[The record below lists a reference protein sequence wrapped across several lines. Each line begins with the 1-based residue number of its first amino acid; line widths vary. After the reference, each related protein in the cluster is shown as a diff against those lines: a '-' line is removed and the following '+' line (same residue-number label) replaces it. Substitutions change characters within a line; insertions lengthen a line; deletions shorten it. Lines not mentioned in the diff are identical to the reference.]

1 MFSKSTCLALFVLA
15 FSTFS
20 AQAAPA
26 KGQGFETETFCN
38 TATIAL
44 STVVSTVTSTHFIT
58 TTASSAQSTG
68 SSSSNNGGGNNNF
81 NGGGSNAGEGNNG
94 GNGND
99 DSSTTT
105 AAASSTTT
113 AASAPAGDNSG
124 GGAATGTGSGSSNSG
139 ATDDAQAAQTSLTLD
154 PNVVCSG
161 FSDDGQNPPTA
172 GQTASSTST
181 NNYINFC
188 ALTLPAT
195 PLTNGEQIT
204 SGSCN
209 PAPIGLIPSTANMP
223 SAKFQNP
230 PNFGTIPANT
240 AFTIDMALKGMQAG
254 IFTNAQ
260 KTYFAAPQQLNAQG
274 QIKGHSH
281 FVVEAL
287 DSLAQ
292 TTPTDPTKFVF
303 FKGIDDAGTN
313 GVLSTAVTA
322 GVPAGAYRICSI
334 NTSSNHQPVI
344 VPIAQ
349 HGSLDDCIYFT
360 ASDNATAANATSAA
374 SASAIVS
381 ASASAVESASASA
394 VVSAAVPAASSVAAG
409 AAAVPAGAAAV
420 PADAAAVPAAV
431 PAGKAGA
438 AAVPAAAAAVPAAA
452 AAVPAGKAAVPTAKG
467 KGAAVPTAVSSPAAA
482 VPSVP
487 AKAGAKGA
495 AAAAV
500 PAASSAAAATASGKG
515 AAAAAAAAPAS
526 GKGAA
531 AAAAPASGKNNNK
544 AQGKGRRRLR
554 L

>member
-44 STVVSTVTSTHFIT
+44 STVVSTVTSTHIIT

-81 NGGGSNAGEGNNG
+81 NGGGSNAGQGNEGNNG
-94 GNGND
+94 GNGN

-113 AASAPAGDNSG
+113 SAAAPAGDNSG
-124 GGAATGTGSGSSNSG
+124 GGAATGSGS
-139 ATDDAQAAQTSLTLD
+139 ALD

-240 AFTIDMALKGMQAG
+240 AFTIDMALQGMQAG

-287 DSLAQ
+287 DSLDQ

-313 GVLSTAVTA
+313 GVLSTPVTA

-334 NTSSNHQPVI
+334 NSSSNHQPVI

-360 ASDNATAANATSAA
+360 ASDNAANATSAA

-394 VVSAAVPAASSVAAG
+394 VVSAAVPAASSGAAG

-420 PADAAAVPAAV
+420 PAGAAAVPAA
-431 PAGKAGA
+431 AGKAGA
-438 AAVPAAAAAVPAAA
+438 AAVPSGAAAVPAGA

-467 KGAAVPTAVSSPAAA
+467 AAVPTAAAA
-482 VPSVP
+482 AASVP

-495 AAAAV
+495 AAAAA
-500 PAASSAAAATASGKG
+500 PAASSAAAAATASGKG
-515 AAAAAAAAPAS
+515 AAAAAAAAVPAS
-526 GKGAA
+526 GN
-531 AAAAPASGKNNNK
+531 KNNNK
-544 AQGKGRRRLR
+544 AQGKGRRRL
-554 L
+554 

>member
-44 STVVSTVTSTHFIT
+44 STVVSTVTSTHIIT
-58 TTASSAQSTG
+58 TTAASSAQSTG

-81 NGGGSNAGEGNNG
+81 NGGGSNAGKGNGGNNG
-94 GNGND
+94 GNGNV

-105 AAASSTTT
+105 AAVSSTTT
-113 AASAPAGDNSG
+113 SAAAPAGDNAG
-124 GGAATGTGSGSSNSG
+124 GGAATGSGAASSGNSG

-161 FSDDGQNPPTA
+161 FSDNGQNPPTA

-195 PLTNGEQIT
+195 PLTNGNQIT

-287 DSLAQ
+287 SSLDQA
-292 TTPTDPTKFVF
+292 TPTDPSKFVF

-322 GVPAGAYRICSI
+322 GVPAGAYRVCSI

-349 HGSLDDCIYFT
+349 HGSLDDCVYFT
-360 ASDNATAANATSAA
+360 ASDNAAAANATSAA

-394 VVSAAVPAASSVAAG
+394 VVSAAVPAASVAAG
-409 AAAVPAGAAAV
+409 AAAVPAG
-420 PADAAAVPAAV
+420 
-431 PAGKAGA
+431 
-438 AAVPAAAAAVPAAA
+438 A

-482 VPSVP
+482 APSVP
-487 AKAGAKGA
+487 AKAGAKGAA

-515 AAAAAAAAPAS
+515 AAAAAAAPAS
-526 GKGAA
+526 GN
-531 AAAAPASGKNNNK
+531 KNQK